1 MAPTNTYSS
10 KSTTAGDAAV
20 GGLFHGLVAGLAMAA
35 YIVLIGLLQGIGPV
49 MIWTRLGG
57 ALENPVSGLLAHLA
71 VSGVY
76 GVIWGLIWWPIH
88 RRLPQLPAWLGGLV
102 YGLLLLVIAQAAVA
116 ALNPLLMDIGLAHRA
131 VAHLVYGL
139 VLGLLTAR
147 SQASQN

>member
-35 YIVLIGLLQGIGPV
+35 YIVLVGLLQGIGPV

-88 RRLPQLPAWLGGLV
+88 GRLPQLPAWLGGLV

>member
-20 GGLFHGLVAGLAMAA
+20 GAFPRAGRRAGHGGLYRVGWSAARHWPGDDLDTAGRCAGKPGVRFVGASGRQWGLWRDLGADLVADPPQA
-35 YIVLIGLLQGIGPV
+35 
-49 MIWTRLGG
+49 
-57 ALENPVSGLLAHLA
+57 
-71 VSGVY
+71 
-76 GVIWGLIWWPIH
+76 
-88 RRLPQLPAWLGGLV
+88 PQLPAWLGGLV